1 MRFFF
6 LNRISVYII
15 IFVYMH
21 LYDNCTSLLNAKKCP
36 CLPEFNPYDDILFR
50 VNFHSEDLEFQ

>member
-1 MRFFF
+1 
-6 LNRISVYII
+6 
-15 IFVYMH
+15 MH